1 MRQIPILSDFFNYL
15 TAPRLPRTSL
25 AISETHLGLITLKRS
40 GGNFEP
46 RNLGVSRLPAG
57 VVRASFTEPNVS
69 DEPALID
76 RMAKTASRAGMGN
89 VKALSV
95 SLPSGSARSMVV
107 ALDAAP
113 TSRAEM
119 EQMIEWKAERGMGQ
133 KFGDLRVNYTRLR
146 DMGGR
151 PQYLVSATTER
162 VVAQYER
169 IFERLGWHAGLIAPQ
184 HIGEAQWL
192 MRQGLEDDQVVVS
205 LNERGFDAV
214 IVRGQEPLMV
224 REVECAPEER
234 ENEFY
239 RLMVFYRDRLTLEG
253 ADRPLNRALMI
264 GPLPEQHRFRN
275 VLASAMERQPAVA
288 GLTPGPQA
296 FYFPCAPR
304 RRYKVDARHFPAWFS
319 TGNYQGRDQLNM
331 FFSVLGFTHR
341 TPRWNRRRRVSKNFE
356 RAHYRAKGRC
366 IEEGAALHFVSRR
379 AKFIPSLEVRGFLW
393 PSCKRPAS

>member
-1 MRQIPILSDFFNYL
+1 M
-15 TAPRLPRTSL
+15 A
-25 AISETHLGLITLKRS
+25 LITLKRS
-40 GGNFEP
+40 GGDFEP

-57 VVRASFTEPNVS
+57 VVRASFTEPNIA

-76 RMAKTASRAGMGN
+76 RLSKTASRAGMGS
-89 VKALSV
+89 VKELSV

-119 EQMIEWKAERGMGQ
+119 EQMIEWKTERGMGQ

-151 PQYLVSATTER
+151 PQY
-162 VVAQYER
+162 ER
-169 IFERLGWHAGLIAPQ
+169 IFARLGWHAGLIAPQ

-264 GPLPEQHRFRN
+264 GPVPDQYRFRN
-275 VLASAMERQPAVA
+275 VLASAIERQVVA
-288 GLTPGPQA
+288 LDPQQIGLKIDPS
-296 FYFPCAPR
+296 APFN
-304 RRYKVDARHFPAWFS
+304 HFAAAGGLATMAW
-319 TGNYQGRDQLNM
+319 N
-331 FFSVLGFTHR
+331 
-341 TPRWNRRRRVSKNFE
+341 
-356 RAHYRAKGRC
+356 
-366 IEEGAALHFVSRR
+366 
-379 AKFIPSLEVRGFLW
+379 
-393 PSCKRPAS
+393 